1 MQFRVPQFIDIEDKI
16 LGPLT
21 WKQAAYCLGGA
32 GVTYLALRF
41 TGSKILGLL
50 IAAPFLS
57 VFMSL
62 AFVKINNQN
71 FIEVMEN
78 AFNYFSKSNLYTW
91 QKDKNPQVEEVSVS
105 KSSDKEI
112 TEIYKKKTLSEIAS
126 GLDTKM
132 E

>member
-21 WKQAAYCLGGA
+21 WKQAAYCLGGI

-41 TGSKILGLL
+41 TDSKILGLL
-50 IAAPFLS
+50 IAAPFLA

-78 AFNYFSKSNLYTW
+78 AFNYFSKGNLYTW
-91 QKDKNPQVEEVSVS
+91 QKDKNPQNEEASIERLNNKAVI
-105 KSSDKEI
+105 D
-112 TEIYKKKTLSEIAS
+112 TPRKKTLSEIAS

>member
-1 MQFRVPQFIDIEDKI
+1 
-16 LGPLT
+16 
-21 WKQAAYCLGGA
+21 
-32 GVTYLALRF
+32 
-41 TGSKILGLL
+41 
-50 IAAPFLS
+50 
-57 VFMSL
+57 
-62 AFVKINNQN
+62 
-71 FIEVMEN
+71 MEN